1 MTLSTL
7 FEKQVFVRLSEDHT
21 AFICTTKWPLLSR
34 TRRVGVHEAGRDFAP
49 QVGETGPIAPEELP
63 VLRAQRYRTK
73 LDSPNARVREADSR
87 VVAYVRDGLNTLRW
101 RDYYAEDCS
110 WII

>member
-34 TRRVGVHEAGRDFAP
+34 TRRVGVDEAGRDFAP
-49 QVGETGPIAPEELP
+49 QAGEPGSIAGEELP
-63 VLRAQRYRTK
+63 IPVLRRSTVEQVRAHQTPEFERRTHE
-73 LDSPNARVREADSR
+73 L
-87 VVAYVRDGLNTLRW
+87 
-101 RDYYAEDCS
+101 
-110 WII
+110 